1 VLENKVSGLIN
12 RHIKNNFWLYVIS
25 LLCIFTGIVMGI
37 YSVRYMGGF
46 EKSDLVSY
54 LKNFAT
60 AVNSG
65 DLNYKSILLQTLKN
79 NIPVILAIWFLGLT
93 MIGIPIILIIDIIK
107 GFTIGFTISFI
118 ISQLGIKGMWISLLG
133 VLPQN
138 IIYIPCIIL
147 SSVLAMEFS
156 LMIFK
161 DRARLQWKSHILVS
175 ITSYSMS
182 FLMVSMVMCV
192 GFFME
197 AYLTPNMVKL
207 VVASFEGILL

>member
-1 VLENKVSGLIN
+1 MLENKVSGLIN

>member
-1 VLENKVSGLIN
+1 MLENKISGLIN
-12 RHIKNNFWLYVIS
+12 KHIKDNFWLYVIS
-25 LLCIFTGIVMGI
+25 LLCIFTGIVVGI

-46 EKSDLVSY
+46 EKSDLVNY
-54 LKNFAT
+54 LKNFTT

-65 DLNYKSILLQTLKN
+65 NLNYKSILLQTLKN

-93 MIGIPIILIIDIIK
+93 MIGIPIILVIDVIK

-118 ISQLGIKGMWISLLG
+118 INQLGIKGIWISLAG
-133 VLPQN
+133 VMPQN
-138 IIYIPCIIL
+138 IIYIPCIII

-156 LMIFK
+156 LMIFRDK
-161 DRARLQWKSHILVS
+161 SRTQWKSHILVS
-175 ITSYSMS
+175 ITSYSIY
-182 FLMVSMVMCV
+182 FLIVSMVMCI

-207 VVASFEGILL
+207 VAASFRGMLL